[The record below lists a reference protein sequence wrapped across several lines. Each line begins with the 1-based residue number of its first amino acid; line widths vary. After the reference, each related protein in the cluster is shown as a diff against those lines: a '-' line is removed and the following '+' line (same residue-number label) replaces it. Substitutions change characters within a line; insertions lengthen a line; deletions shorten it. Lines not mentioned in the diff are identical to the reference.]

1 MRTQKTYSPEE
12 RRLIYDNLMCTW
24 CGNTE
29 AFNINLKLR
38 HLIQIKNGHLEVMLF
53 KAFTDKVL
61 RVIKHNMDRLIERC
75 YDGKKSFYCANC
87 NNTESIDYHERV
99 VDCCWSMGC
108 PGCFWCGSWID
119 KDDLVETCTECIT
132 DRNGEVDNDYCVT
145 YCPAYD
151 NGLEEVRQHYNITLD
166 EMKKDLGYR

>member
-1 MRTQKTYSPEE
+1 
-12 RRLIYDNLMCTW
+12 MCTW

-132 DRNGEVDNDYCVT
+132 DRNGEVDNDYCGT

>member
-1 MRTQKTYSPEE
+1 
-12 RRLIYDNLMCTW
+12 MCTW

-132 DRNGEVDNDYCVT
+132 DRNGEVDNDYCGT

-151 NGLEEVRQHYNITLD
+151 HGLEEVRQHYSITLD
-166 EMKKDLGYR
+166 EMKKDLGYL